1 MEKTYSVAGYVKL
14 AKLWERSE
22 ESAVQYHHNYYEN
35 KFSNTPSYCLYDV
48 YIDITGNKQIYKR
61 MEMVRLLRDCTLG
74 KINCISAQSRAYL
87 AANTEELCYLLHY
100 LFHLGIQIDIVTDD
114 ETMEIDTIRNPDHQR
129 EALSKMADDYV
140 AVDPAAYQNWCHK
153 LVEAMNKLIVA
164 VRTNKG
170 V

>member
-1 MEKTYSVAGYVKL
+1 MSMEPKYHVAGYVKL
-14 AKLWERSE
+14 AKLWERSR
-22 ESAVQYHHNYYEN
+22 SQAVEYHNKYYED
-35 KFSNTPSYCLYDV
+35 KFCDSSDAVLVDV

-74 KINCISAQSRAYL
+74 RINCISAQSRAYL

-153 LVEAMNKLIVA
+153 LVEAMNKLV
-164 VRTNKG
+164 VNSKNE
-170 V
+170 